1 MTQPVVPK
9 APRPSAEG
17 TARGMS
23 RTPVHV
29 AVAVGATT
37 GLYAL
42 TLLGVTRLQVE
53 NDRALIAARAPAV
66 RAIELLGGHHDL
78 MTAELEAARAA
89 YAEGAESLT
98 AVAQSLPGVANG
110 LDRLDATLA
119 AIEAEL
125 RQMPGS
131 INIPKAPPRTGKP
144 GSGSAGGGGGGG
156 GTAAIPVAPKPPAAA
171 PPPVQGTT
179 GGSGAP

>member
-1 MTQPVVPK
+1 MTHPIVPK
-9 APRPSAEG
+9 APRPSAWG
-17 TARGMS
+17 TARGTS

-53 NDRALIAARAPAV
+53 SDRALIAARAPAV

-98 AVAQSLPGVANG
+98 AVALSLPGVADG

-131 INIPKAPPRTGKP
+131 LNVPKAPPRTGKP
-144 GSGSAGGGGGGG
+144 GSGSGSGSGGGSG
-156 GTAAIPVAPKPPAAA
+156 GTIPAPPKPPAAA
-171 PPPVQGTT
+171 PPPVQGNT